1 MIDMYFEVSMPS
13 GKAMTVN
20 IILLQ
25 SEEGY
30 SVSVPEL
37 PGCLSQGETR
47 QEALVN
53 IEDAIREYLEAA
65 EELLLLR

>member
-1 MIDMYFEVSMPS
+1 MSDMYS
-13 GKAMTVN
+13 GASISSRRIMTVTV
-20 IILLQ
+20 ILLR

-47 QEALVN
+47 EEALVN

-65 EELLLLR
+65 EELLR

>member
-1 MIDMYFEVSMPS
+1 
-13 GKAMTVN
+13 MTVTV
-20 IILLQ
+20 ILLR

-47 QEALVN
+47 EEALVN

-65 EELLLLR
+65 EELLR